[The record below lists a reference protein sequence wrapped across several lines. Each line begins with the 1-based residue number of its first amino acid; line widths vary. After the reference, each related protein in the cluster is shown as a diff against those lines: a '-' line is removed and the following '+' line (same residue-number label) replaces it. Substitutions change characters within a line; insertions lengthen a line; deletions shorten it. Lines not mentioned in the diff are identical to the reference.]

1 MLLELIDPV
10 VLELFKRLLVR
21 AVVSEADSAR
31 ALIVNIG
38 DAAELFTARS
48 VPNLQPHLGCCG
60 HASRLHFL
68 DLGDVVAADCW
79 LQLHLLDFER
89 GRVILAYEAGF
100 ADTGLPNDHYLVVIR
115 HFY

>member
-38 DAAELFTARS
+38 DAAELFAARS
-48 VPNLQPHLGCCG
+48 VPNL
-60 HASRLHFL
+60 
-68 DLGDVVAADCW
+68 
-79 LQLHLLDFER
+79 
-89 GRVILAYEAGF
+89 
-100 ADTGLPNDHYLVVIR
+100 
-115 HFY
+115 